1 MRNRKLWVSIMAGF
15 LAVLMLLSLLSGLF
29 IRVDA
34 ASSSELK
41 SQLNDLKSDKKELDE
56 KLKELRSQL
65 KDNLSEMEDIVDQK
79 DLIDQEIF
87 YLNEQAI
94 NLNDQIATCSLL
106 IADKQDELDNAQDR
120 LEKLNEQNK
129 ERIQTMEEEGVLSYW
144 SVLFKANSFSD
155 LLDRVNMVQEI
166 AAADQ
171 RRMQQLRE
179 AAEKVTAVQEEL
191 KAEKD
196 ALEEMVEE
204 LEISQQEL
212 EAKRNEA
219 DMLLEQLIARGDQYE
234 ALIDESEDMQA
245 ELAEQIAKKEKE
257 YDAAKYKEWL
267 ATSVPPT
274 TKKPSTSN
282 NNNSSSNNMASTVPN
297 SKGWR
302 SPLVKSS
309 YVTSPYGM
317 RLHPIHKVWK
327 MHHGVDLQ
335 SKKGDKIVAAKSGVV
350 TVTAYQKG
358 GAGYYVTI
366 NHGDGFSSSYMHM
379 THYIVKKG
387 QYVNAGQ
394 VIGYVGSTGGS
405 TGPHLH
411 FGIYYNGKSVNPA
424 NYVNFR

>member
-1 MRNRKLWVSIMAGF
+1 MKNRKLWVSALAGF
-15 LAVLMLLSLLSGLF
+15 LALLMVMSMFSGLF
-29 IRVDA
+29 MQAEA

-41 SQLNDLKSDKKELDE
+41 KQLSALKGDKKELDE
-56 KLKELRSQL
+56 KIEELRSQL
-65 KDNLSEMEDIVDQK
+65 KENFSEMEDIVEQK

-87 YLNEQAI
+87 YLHQQTQ

-106 IADKQDELDNAQDR
+106 ISDKQEELDNAKKH
-120 LEKLNEQNK
+120 LEILNQQNK
-129 ERIQTMEEEGVLSYW
+129 DRIQAMEEEGSLSYW

-171 RRMQQLRE
+171 RRMQNLKE
-179 AAEKVTAVQEEL
+179 AAEKVEAVQRELQEE
-191 KAEKD
+191 KEAM
-196 ALEEMVEE
+196 EEMVVELAASEQVLEE
-204 LEISQQEL
+204 
-212 EAKRNEA
+212 KRAQA
-219 DMLLEQLIARGDQYE
+219 DKLLDQLIAQGE
-234 ALIDESEDMQA
+234 AFEELIDDSEDKISDL
-245 ELAEQIAKKEKE
+245 EEQIAKKEKE
-257 YDAAKYKEWL
+257 YDAAKYREWL

-274 TKKPSTSN
+274 TKKPSSSN
-282 NNNSSSNNMASTVPN
+282 ASSSSGSSSSVPN

-309 YVTSPYGM
+309 YVTSAYGM
-317 RLHPIHKVWK
+317 RLHPIKKVWK

-335 SKKGDKIVAAKSGVV
+335 SRKGDKIVAAKSGVV
-350 TVTAYQKG
+350 TTTSYESG
-358 GAGYYVTI
+358 GAGNYVII
-366 NHGDGFSSSYMHM
+366 NHGDGFSSAYMHM

-411 FGIYYNGKSVNPA
+411 FSIYYNGKSVNPV